1 MKMVRIVIALTPYG
15 VMALMTTVFSSYRLE
30 QFASLLGFI
39 GACYIAIFMMFI
51 VHAILLI
58 LSGNNPARY
67 FRMVWPVLTFAF
79 VSAAAQPLSRWPFP
93 PRKIWRTK
101 HHCQY
106 FRLVWLQY
114 GAKWLRRDL
123 SGYYGSDDCAH
134 HRHRSARCIFWPR
147 CCLPL
152 R

>member
-58 LSGNNPARY
+58 LSGNNPAHY

-79 VSAAAQPLSRWPFP
+79 VSRSSAASIPLAISARKNLAYKAPLPIFP
-93 PRKIWRTK
+93 PRLAPVWGKMAAPGFI
-101 HHCQY
+101 
-106 FRLVWLQY
+106 RLLW
-114 GAKWLRRDL
+114 
-123 SGYYGSDDCAH
+123 
-134 HRHRSARCIFWPR
+134 
-147 CCLPL
+147 
-152 R
+152 